1 MSLCASCGSELS
13 DGTSLCRHHHLSLE
27 VGWAQSNRMVCD
39 LLHRGIQPARVPVP
53 ELESE
58 PEAVA
63 V

>member
-39 LLHRGIQPARVPVP
+39 LVHRGIQPASVSPP
-53 ELESE
+53 ALE

>member
-39 LLHRGIQPARVPVP
+39 LVHRGIQPARVPVR
-53 ELESE
+53 EIE
-58 PEAVA
+58 PEAVS

>member
-39 LLHRGIQPARVPVP
+39 LVHRGIQPARLAVR
-53 ELESE
+53 EIE
-58 PEAVA
+58 PEAVS